1 MHHIDCSLSV
11 NLPAGQS
18 AHGECGV
25 QLCASMHGRKR
36 PFAHSGAGLGGG
48 VVGKLGIPLPLL
60 SLAAS
65 RKTKAV
71 VPGVGTAVG
80 SGEGAAVVFAGTAVA
95 FRVALALGAAP
106 PPASSFTSTSSMV
119 LLPRSITVWFAVSAA
134 VVRLLA
140 SGAGGGGMRSGM
152 TCVSAVG
159 ATRGAGVGAGAS
171 P

>member
-1 MHHIDCSLSV
+1 LHHTDCSLSV

-36 PFAHSGAGLGGG
+36 PFAHGGAGLGGG

-60 SLAAS
+60 SLNAAS
-65 RKTKAV
+65 RNTKA
-71 VPGVGTAVG
+71 PGVGAVVG
-80 SGEGAAVVFAGTAVA
+80 SGEGAAVVFAGKTVA
-95 FRVALALGAAP
+95 FRVVLALGAAP

-119 LLPRSITVWFAVSAA
+119 LLPRSITVWFAVCAA
-134 VVRLLA
+134 VVWLLA

-159 ATRGAGVGAGAS
+159 ATRGAGVGASVS